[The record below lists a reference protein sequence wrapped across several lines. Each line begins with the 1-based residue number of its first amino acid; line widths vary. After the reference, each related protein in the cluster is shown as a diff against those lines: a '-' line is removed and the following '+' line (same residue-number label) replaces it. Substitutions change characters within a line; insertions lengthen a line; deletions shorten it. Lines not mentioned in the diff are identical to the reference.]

1 MSGDG
6 DRNII
11 RVLLVDDEEDYRS
24 VLHKRLS
31 GRSISVVEAATG
43 QAALDQLSVAPVD
56 VVVMDVKMPG
66 MDGVQTLKCIKDRYP
81 ELEVILLT
89 GHANPQDG
97 VEGIKM
103 GAFDYLSKPIEIE
116 QLVRKIRQADEKI
129 VRARVEKE
137 EAAFRERIK
146 QQMVIAERL
155 AALGTMA
162 TGVAHE
168 INNPLAIIQESAGW
182 LQQILGKP
190 ELRDIPRKAD
200 FEKALNRIGKAVH
213 RARNI
218 TRQLLQAVHTQST
231 DLTEPVEMVAV
242 DLQSLARES
251 ISLVEQEA
259 QQKQIAIRLDIV
271 EPLPVVWSEPYPLLQ
286 VLINLM
292 TNAIHAT
299 GAGGTITLRLEGTDD
314 RARITVLDTGCG
326 ISEEHLPRIFEPFF
340 TTKGVG
346 QGTGMGL
353 YVSWGIIQ
361 KLGGT
366 ISVNSQVNQG
376 STFTITL
383 PVKE

>member
-1 MSGDG
+1 MSGNRG
-6 DRNII
+6 QTII
-11 RVLLVDDEEDYRS
+11 RVLLVDDEDHYRS
-24 VLHKRLS
+24 VLNKRLT
-31 GRSISVVEAATG
+31 GRGISVIEASTG
-43 QAALDQLSVAPVD
+43 QAALAQLDAAPVD

-66 MDGVQTLKCIKDRYP
+66 MDGVQTLKCIKDQHP

-89 GHANPQDG
+89 GHANAQDG
-97 VEGIKM
+97 VEGIKS

-116 QLVRKIRQADEKI
+116 QLVRKIRQAHEKI
-129 VRARVEKE
+129 VRGRAEKE

-146 QQMVIAERL
+146 QQMAIAERL

-168 INNPLAIIQESAGW
+168 INNPLAIIQESSGW

-200 FEKALNRIGKAVH
+200 FEKALNQIGKAVH

-218 TRQLLQAVHTQST
+218 TRQLLQVVHTQSAES
-231 DLTEPVEMVAV
+231 TEPAEMVAV
-242 DLQSLARES
+242 DLQNLAREC

-259 QQKQIAIRLDIV
+259 QQKQIAIRLDIA
-271 EPLPVVWSEPYPLLQ
+271 EPLPVAWSDPYPLLQ

-292 TNAIHAT
+292 TNAIYAT
-299 GAGGTITLRLEGTDD
+299 GAGGTITLRLEGANDK
-314 RARITVLDTGCG
+314 ARIVVQDTGCG
-326 ISEEHLPRIFEPFF
+326 MSEAHLSRIFEPFF
-340 TTKGVG
+340 TTKSVG

-366 ISVNSQVNQG
+366 ISAESLVNQG

-383 PVKE
+383 PIKG